1 MKIRSIAIACALA
14 GGLAGCDSLREALTT
29 HVDVVAKA
37 EDRELSVTRS
47 GDLLG
52 NTTLQIPINRETAMI
67 VADLWMNYQLLGVA
81 AARGDSLGDQ
91 QLIDD
96 ATVGITANERL
107 RRYMASAGGS
117 TVADSASETT
127 YTQAAG
133 GIMVARHILFQFP
146 GGASQEQKD
155 SVRRRAETIRAQV
168 TSRNFADMARRHS
181 TDGSAAQGGNLG
193 AFRRDDM
200 VKPFSDAVASL
211 QPGEISG
218 LVETQYGYHIIQRP
232 TYADA
237 RAQYDP
243 MFAEGAEQRAESVFV
258 AGVEAD
264 ADIEVRADA
273 AAQAKAA
280 ARDLAAHRQN
290 TDVMATYTGGRL
302 TVSRFVR
309 WVESFQPQARIPQQM
324 AGAPD
329 SLVRLFVR
337 SIARNEV
344 LLMKADSAGIVMT
357 PAEKEQLYGEFRG
370 LIVALW
376 QQLGIDPLMLADS
389 ARNQPERERLA
400 AARVDAYLD
409 RMMTGQAQPL
419 TVPSP
424 VQSVLTATY
433 SWKINSAGVDRAVE
447 RARKLRA
454 SADSARS
461 AQQPPSQVPMPA
473 PPGDTGRNQ

>member
-1 MKIRSIAIACALA
+1 MKIRSIAIVCALA

-29 HVDVVAKA
+29 HVDVVARA

-91 QLIDD
+91 KLIDD

-211 QPGEISG
+211 RPGEISS

-237 RAQYDP
+237 REQYDQT
-243 MFAEGAEQRAESVFV
+243 FAEGAEQRAESVFV
-258 AGVEAD
+258 AGIEAD

-273 AAQAKAA
+273 AAKAKAA

-357 PAEKEQLYGEFRG
+357 PTEKQQLYGEFRG
-370 LIVALW
+370 LVVALW

-400 AARVDAYLD
+400 AARVDSYLD
-409 RMMTGQAQPL
+409 RMMMGQAQPL

-473 PPGDTGRNQ
+473 PPGDTGRSQ